1 MTLLARLRK
10 RRKKRFQLEEIL
22 SRATDKILTDSLYL
36 NKDLKCND
44 VAKAIGTNRTYLWK
58 ALGKH
63 RLGFQE
69 YLSKFRVRYFIE
81 NARGYCHLQGAEIA
95 ERCGFNNPK
104 FLSKYLKQLFGISL
118 SDYMKLVCRGL

>member
-1 MTLLARLRK
+1 MILLARIRK
-10 RRKKRFQLEEIL
+10 RRKERISLEDIY
-22 SRATDKILTDSLYL
+22 SRATDRILTDALYL
-36 NKDLKCND
+36 KKDLKCND

-63 RLGFQE
+63 RMGFQE

-81 NARGYCHLQGAEIA
+81 NARSYCGLQIEEIA
-95 ERCGFNNPK
+95 ERCGFNNAK
-104 FLSKYLKQLFGISL
+104 FLSRYLKKLFGISL

>member
-1 MTLLARLRK
+1 MTLFRIRK
-10 RRKKRFQLEEIL
+10 RRKKKLQLEEIL
-22 SRATDKILTDSLYL
+22 SLATDKILTDSLYL
-36 NKDLKCND
+36 KKDLKCND

-69 YLSKFRVRYFIE
+69 YLSKFRVRHFIE
-81 NARGYCHLQGAEIA
+81 NARSYGGLHATEIA

-118 SDYMKLVCRGL
+118 SDYMKLIDRGL

>member
-1 MTLLARLRK
+1 MILLARIRK
-10 RRKKRFQLEEIL
+10 RRKERLSLEDIY
-22 SRATDKILTDSLYL
+22 SRATDRILTDALYL
-36 NKDLKCND
+36 KKDLKCND

-63 RLGFQE
+63 RMGFQE

-81 NARGYCHLQGAEIA
+81 NARSYGGLQIEEIA
-95 ERCGFNNPK
+95 ERCGFNNAK
-104 FLSKYLKQLFGISL
+104 FLSRYLKQLFGISL